1 MAVKSASDV
10 TVNLNITAL
19 PNSGNA
25 KIAVLT
31 GGSDSNSHSYTF
43 NSIKDVESQ
52 FDENSSV
59 YNLLDKAFDTDG
71 FKGQV
76 EVIVAPSADVSSGST
91 TVTTSTTTTSGSSS
105 ASGSTTNRF
114 VYALKQYVNDGFNYV
129 VDDNLKESDLEA
141 VSDYLYA
148 NQAAALITQVASVSA
163 LQTLSAYSS
172 KNQPKTDD
180 KLNTVYAI
188 VETSSRKPGV
198 QVSSKLAQYNEDL
211 GGVDAAK
218 VGNLSEFQ
226 ADDDLTAEDLKAIDQ
241 ANGSAVVNLA
251 GMQMMY
257 RGHSLGANYL
267 DEFINT
273 KVVKDTFQ
281 YNLQRALNDI
291 QTRTYS
297 QATIDFLYTVAVNT
311 GNDLYQRNF
320 LASKPTIDKMDI
332 DQVSNTDIQ
341 ARDYHGFNV
350 HATISNSIETM
361 TVRINLAE

>member
-25 KIAVLT
+25 KIAILT
-31 GGSDSNSHSYTF
+31 GGSDSNSHSYNF
-43 NSIKDVESQ
+43 NSIKDVENT

-59 YNLLDKAFDTDG
+59 YNLLDKVFDTDG
-71 FKGQV
+71 YKGVV

-105 ASGSTTNRF
+105 NSGSTTNRF

-148 NQAAALITQVASVSA
+148 NQAAALITQVASVPA
-163 LQTLSAYSS
+163 LQTLSAYSA

-188 VETSSRKPGV
+188 VETSSRKPAV
-198 QVSSKLAQYNEDL
+198 QVAAKLAQYNEDL

-226 ADDDLTAEDLKAIDQ
+226 ADDDITFEDLKAIDQ
-241 ANGSAVVNLA
+241 ANGSAVANLA
-251 GMQMMY
+251 DMQMMY

-267 DEFINT
+267 DEFVNT

-291 QTRTYS
+291 QTRAYS

-320 LASKPTIDKMDI
+320 LASKPAIDKLDM
-332 DQVSNTDIQ
+332 DQVSSADVQ
-341 ARDYHGFNV
+341 SRDYHGFNV